1 MFDGIF
7 QSTTIPIMEQVV
19 GFTEAR
25 QNVLAGNI
33 ANLDTPG
40 YKVRDL
46 SMEDFQG
53 RLKRAVNTRNHRAAY
68 RSPGEGPVGTSG
80 SRGVNITPVSNIA
93 SVAKDSKTI
102 MRHDGDNVGMEFQVS
117 EMVKNQLQ
125 HNMALSIMIS
135 QFRLL
140 QAAISEKA

>member
-1 MFDGIF
+1 
-7 QSTTIPIMEQVV
+7 MEQVV

-40 YKVRDL
+40 YKARDL
-46 SMEDFQG
+46 SVEDFQS
-53 RLKRAVNTRNHRAAY
+53 RLKQAINTRKHGATY
-68 RSPGEGPVGTSG
+68 RSPGEGPVATSG
-80 SRGVNITPVSNIA
+80 SRVVNMA
-93 SVAKDSKTI
+93 GVAKNTKTI
-102 MRHDGDNVGMEFQVS
+102 TRHDGDNVGMESQVS

-140 QAAISEKA
+140 QAVISEKA